1 VARPVDGVN
10 FAGLGALN
18 AMAVDETG
26 NNSRKPRP
34 DGPVDRVIAELADRQ
49 HGVVATWQLIAL
61 GLNHDDIR
69 YRARVGRLHRVH
81 RGVYAVGYR
90 TLTPKGYRMAAVLA
104 YGPDAVLSHRS
115 AAAHWGIGR
124 ASWKIDVTTP
134 RVRRSR
140 KKIRAHGSVLH
151 PEDVT
156 IQDGIPVTSVA
167 RTILD
172 LAAQLRPHGLTYI
185 VEEAD
190 RRELLDLRALQRA
203 IVRRPRAAGIKRLNA
218 VLAAYRGPADTRSK
232 LERDF
237 RRLIDKA
244 GLPEPQYNVVVAG
257 LPVDVY
263 WPQWKLV
270 VELDSRLYHANPRAF
285 ETDRIRDATLQK
297 QDIRVLRVTDERMN
311 SESAGVLADILALR
325 RA

>member
-1 VARPVDGVN
+1 
-10 FAGLGALN
+10 
-18 AMAVDETG
+18 MAAEETG
-26 NNSRKPRP
+26 NSSRKLRP
-34 DGPVDRVIAELADRQ
+34 ASGIDRVIAELADRQ

-61 GLNHDDIR
+61 GLTHDEIR
-69 YRARVGRLHRVH
+69 YRARIGRLHRIH

-90 TLTPKGYRMAAVLA
+90 TLTPKGHRMAAVLA

-124 ASWKIDVTTP
+124 ASWKFDITAP
-134 RVRRSR
+134 GKPQSR
-140 KKIRAHGSVLH
+140 KRIRAHRAALD
-151 PEDVT
+151 PEDITVH
-156 IQDGIPVTSVA
+156 DGIPVTSVA

-172 LAAQLRPHGLTYI
+172 LAALLRPDALTYV

-190 RRELLDLRALQRA
+190 RRERLDLEALERA
-203 IVRRPRAAGIKRLNA
+203 IARRPRAAGIRRLNA
-218 VLAAYRGPADTRSK
+218 VLAAYRGPADTRSN
-232 LERDF
+232 LERSF

-263 WPQWKLV
+263 WPQWRLV
-270 VELDSRLYHANPRAF
+270 VELDSRRYHANPRAF

-297 QDIRVLRVTDERMN
+297 QDIRVLRVTDERMDHEPA
-311 SESAGVLADILALR
+311 SVLADILALR